1 MKLKN
6 VLLTGLSFVL
16 VAAVSIG
23 GTLAYLT
30 SEDSDV
36 NVMTLGNVSIEQHEY
51 ERVVNADGTYA
62 TAIIDNQT
70 SYILEEFKQAK
81 PLLPIVG
88 DPSLPGDNPEYA
100 GYDNTVIRMSQ
111 VDSYGSAWVF
121 AGKNAQDKLVT
132 IENTGKSDAYIRT
145 LIAYEC
151 GSINSV
157 SDFNKLVSTSEFK
170 TNPGEV
176 WTKST
181 VGIVNINGN
190 NYVVIEFIYNG
201 GKHLGGVHENGILP
215 AGETSYPSLCQVY
228 MKSSVTNEDCEA
240 LDGNANGTYD
250 ILVLTQAVQAAG
262 FANADEALN
271 ESFGAVSAAN
281 AANWFGGV
289 EIPRVTVHD
298 DVLYFTEG
306 NVGTISSQGGNTAWR
321 GVYSDGKSNVTEV
334 VINEGITRLNNR
346 ALCKMPNLTTVSLP
360 ESLTYI
366 DEGAFQQSGFVT
378 IEVPEN
384 VTYIGKTAFGA
395 CPNLETIIIK
405 SKNVTFANYVGRDSG
420 ALKEVYIYSD
430 TVTFES
436 GAMYFTNK
444 QTGEA
449 SDITFY
455 VANQDVADA
464 LYNSSSA
471 TRSYGMLIKSIDG
484 TTTYYN
490 TLK

>member
-1 MKLKN
+1 MKMKKA
-6 VLLTGLSFVL
+6 LLYGLSFVL
-16 VAAVSIG
+16 VAAVAIG
-23 GTLAYLT
+23 GTMAYLT
-30 SEDSDV
+30 SQDEDV
-36 NVMTLGNVSIEQHEY
+36 NVMTMGNVKIEQHEY
-51 ERVVNADGTYA
+51 QRVVNADGTYA
-62 TAIIDNQT
+62 TETIDNQT
-70 SYILEEFKQAK
+70 SYVLEKFVQAK

-88 DPSLPGDNPEYA
+88 DPSQSGGSAAYA
-100 GYDNTVIRMSQ
+100 GYDTIPVRMSQ
-111 VDSYGSAWVF
+111 VGSYGGMDVF
-121 AGKNAQDKLVT
+121 AGKNAQDKFVT
-132 IENTGKSDAYIRT
+132 LENTGKTDAYVRT
-145 LIAYEC
+145 LVAIEIGNGNASLIGTSYHKTWTK
-151 GSINSV
+151 NSV
-157 SDFNKLVSTSEFK
+157 GT
-170 TNPGEV
+170 
-176 WTKST
+176 
-181 VGIVNINGN
+181 IVIGGN
-190 NYVVIEFIYNG
+190 NYALTEYVYAGANG
-201 GKHLGGVHENGILP
+201 VRHEDGILP
-215 AGETSYPSLCQVY
+215 AGDTSYPNLSQVY
-228 MKSSVTNEDCEA
+228 IKHSATNEDCEA
-240 LDGNANGTYD
+240 LDGNSNGTLD
-250 ILVLTQAVQAAG
+250 ILVLSQAVQAAG

-289 EIPRVTVHD
+289 EIPRVTVHE